1 MALEQAG
8 GKGILL
14 PDSKRSAV
22 AEAERRPED
31 MSAAV
36 QATDSQTRP
45 SKVLTESGVKNQT
58 QQVCHMHMLLSRVSA
73 LPHSQLEKV
82 CCCLQ
87 VI

>member
-22 AEAERRPED
+22 AED

-36 QATDSQTRP
+36 KATDSQTRP
-45 SKVLTESGVKNQT
+45 SKVLTESGVKKQT

-73 LPHSQLEKV
+73 LPHSHLEKM
-82 CCCLQ
+82 CCRLQ